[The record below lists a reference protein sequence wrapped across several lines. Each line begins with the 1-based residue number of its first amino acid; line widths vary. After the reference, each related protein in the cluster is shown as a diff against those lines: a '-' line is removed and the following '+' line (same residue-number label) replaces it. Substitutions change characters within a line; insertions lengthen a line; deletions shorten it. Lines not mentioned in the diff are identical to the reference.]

1 MESKISMEK
10 VKEVLDTVYQ
20 RFNIDNTDCNS
31 SESLDADKVREV
43 IDALYEETNKYE
55 MMLDEL
61 KMKEHNLDMYKNKY
75 VRISNKKEYI
85 CLYVEEIDRL
95 GCYARFCGPGFE
107 SCLMW
112 MSILHKSSTGVYY
125 KDIKTRVKIIT
136 KEEFY
141 KELDK
146 VIEYNKEILKKNSKY
161 LENKN
166 K

>member
-31 SESLDADKVREV
+31 SESLDTNKVREV
-43 IDALYEETNKYE
+43 INALYEETNKYE
-55 MMLDEL
+55 MMLEEL
-61 KMKEHNLDMYKNKY
+61 EMKEHNLDMYKNKY

-85 CLYVEEIDRL
+85 CLYVEEIDRH

>member
-31 SESLDADKVREV
+31 NESLDVDKVREV
-43 IDALYEETNKYE
+43 IHALYEETNKYE
-55 MMLDEL
+55 MMLEEL
-61 KMKEHNLDMYKNKY
+61 EMKEHNLDMYKNKY

-85 CLYVEEIDRL
+85 CLYVEEIDRH

-112 MSILHKSSTGVYY
+112 MSILHNSSTGVYY
-125 KDIKTRVKIIT
+125 NDIKTRVKIIT

-146 VIEYNKEILKKNSKY
+146 VIEHNKELLKKNTKD